1 MSELRCLSV
10 AISPS
15 SLARYRTSAHRPSG
29 VVAIVTRKSRT
40 SSHASMAVV
49 PTRNSTL
56 PTQASAVSAAM
67 RWISPMSLLMRDIT
81 SPSRV
86 RA

>member
-1 MSELRCLSV
+1 MPNGAV
-10 AISPS
+10 AALMRNSRASSQISIP
-15 SLARYRTSAHRPSG
+15 T
-29 VVAIVTRKSRT
+29 
-40 SSHASMAVV
+40 V

-56 PTQASAVSAAM
+56 PNHASAVSAAI
-67 RWISPMSLLMRDIT
+67 RWISPMSLLIRDMM

>member
-1 MSELRCLSV
+1 MPNGAV
-10 AISPS
+10 AALIRNSRASSQISIP
-15 SLARYRTSAHRPSG
+15 T
-29 VVAIVTRKSRT
+29 
-40 SSHASMAVV
+40 V

-56 PTQASAVSAAM
+56 PNQASAVSAAI
-67 RWISPMSLLMRDIT
+67 RWISPMSLLIRDMM